1 MSQKKFQKPEDQI
14 SINGQSEESANK
26 DAEKVSQKG
35 KEMLQKLDNIES
47 MGTVTV
53 QYGANQEELNVSGSS
68 VATVRASLLDAFN
81 IPKDA
86 VPFVN
91 GEQVDENYVLQTS
104 QVLEFVKQ
112 AGVKG
117 RRHFHFVNFS

>member
-1 MSQKKFQKPEDQI
+1 MSQNQKKKPEEQI
-14 SINGQSEESANK
+14 SINGEASPNK
-26 DAEKVSQKG
+26 DAQKVSQKG
-35 KEMLQKLDNIES
+35 QEMLQKLDEVES
-47 MGTVTV
+47 LGTVTV
-53 QYGANQEELNVSGSS
+53 QYGASQEDLNVGGSS
-68 VATVRASLLDAFN
+68 VGTVRSSLVDAFN

-91 GEQVDENYVLQTS
+91 GEQVDENYVLQAN

-117 RRHFHFVNFS
+117 SIFVNFS